1 MSYEG
6 MTIAELRRLAAG
18 RHVALGKSWK
28 KAEIIKAL
36 EYAEEPVQE
45 VEAEVIED
53 GPKGLAVSLLPGKL
67 HADFASLDARI
78 DGILADYEGWEP
90 SADTVDDLRQV
101 ARERKY
107 LNSLA
112 RELDEKRKDIKRE
125 YLRPLTELEGMLNS
139 RRDRIKAVSERLQA
153 VEREADEERKRA
165 KEAELRE
172 HFEAVAGLLAD
183 VVPYEKIADPKW
195 MNKTPGTEQ
204 CKRELEERCRKAASD
219 WETLKGLN
227 LEFAS
232 EAELRFF
239 QTLDLGDATSYASQL
254 AEDKRR
260 LEAMKAERER
270 YAQAQA
276 APEPVTQPEP
286 VCQPEPVYQP
296 EPVAQPEP
304 IYRPEPL
311 EPEPVEP
318 QHAAGPWDEAA
329 QRLLAAIRWLE
340 PWQVLKAAEAFEDV
354 CRQQGFEAQPRVMVI
369 DAATVPQLQ
378 AIGKVCGLL
387 GVTGTFKSGTLAQVC
402 EREKGAM

>member
-6 MTIAELRRLAAG
+6 MTIAELRALAKERG
-18 RHVALGKSWK
+18 IELQKSMK
-28 KAEIIKAL
+28 KAEIVKAL
-36 EYAEEPVQE
+36 EAAEEPAQE
-45 VEAEVIED
+45 VEAEVIDD
-53 GPKGLAVSLLPGKL
+53 GPKGLAVSLLPGRL
-67 HADFASLDARI
+67 RADFASLDERI

-90 SADTVDDLRQV
+90 SADTADDLKQV

-125 YLRPLTELEGMLNS
+125 YLRPLTELEGMINS

-195 MNKTPGTEQ
+195 MNKAPGTEQ

-276 APEPVTQPEP
+276 
-286 VCQPEPVYQP
+286 EPVYQP
-296 EPVAQPEP
+296 EPVYRPEP
-304 IYRPEPL
+304 VAEPEQTYRPEPL
-311 EPEPVEP
+311 APEPVEP
-318 QHAAGPWDEAA
+318 QQAAGPWDEAA
-329 QRLLAAIRWLE
+329 QRLLAAVRGLE
-340 PWQVLKAAEAFEDV
+340 PWQVQKAAEAFEDV
-354 CRQQGFEAQPRVMVI
+354 GRQQGFEAQPRVMVI

-378 AIGKVCGLL
+378 AIGKICGLL